1 MADKLL
7 DKLLEYVK
15 IDSQSDPSSES
26 VPSTLKQKDM
36 TTLLEKQLKALDIE
50 VIKDKNDY
58 LVGYLK
64 SNIDQKIPAIGFLAH
79 VDTSPDYSGKDVK
92 PIIHENY
99 DGKDIVLNNDKV
111 ISVEQFPEFKDF
123 VGKTIVTSDGT
134 TLLGGDD
141 KAGVAIVMELLEYLQ
156 ANKEVKHGDIYV
168 AFTYDEEIGTG
179 VDNFDTSIFKA
190 DYAFTLDGSIKG
202 EFNYE
207 TFNAASFKLNVEG
220 VSVHPGTAKNVMV
233 NALEVINEFH
243 DKLPVLDKP
252 EYTEG
257 YEGFYML
264 MGINGSS
271 VEANS
276 EYIIRDH
283 NTDIFNYRKE
293 YIERVAK
300 GIQNKYATANITYE
314 IKDQYYNMANKIS
327 PELVD
332 MAKEAYKAAGVDVDV
347 VAVRGGT
354 DGSKLSYLDIPTPN
368 IFTGGGN
375 FHGPLEYVVVET
387 MHESLEV
394 LKNLVK
400 LSVEKG

>member
-1 MADKLL
+1 MQDKLL

-15 IDSQSDPSSES
+15 IDSQSDPTSTSI
-26 VPSTLKQKDM
+26 PSTLKQKDM
-36 TTLLEKQLKALDIE
+36 TALLEKQLKAIDIE

-64 SNIDQKIPAIGFLAH
+64 SNIDKQVPAVGFLAH
-79 VDTSPDYSGKDVK
+79 VDTSPDYSGTNVK
-92 PIIHENY
+92 PIVHENY
-99 DGKDIVLNNDKV
+99 DGKDVVLNNDKV
-111 ISVEQFPEFKDF
+111 ISLDQFPELESFK
-123 VGKTIVTSDGT
+123 GKTLVTSDGT
-134 TLLGGDD
+134 TLLGADD
-141 KAGVAIVMELLEYLQ
+141 KAGVAIIMELLEFLQ
-156 ANKEVKHGDIYV
+156 ANKDFKHGDIYV

-190 DYAFTLDGSIKG
+190 DYAFTLDGSIEG
-202 EFNYE
+202 ELNYE

-220 VSVHPGTAKNVMV
+220 VSVHPGSAKNIMV
-233 NALEVINEFH
+233 NALEVLNEFH

-264 MGINGSS
+264 MGINGTS

-283 NTDIFNYRKE
+283 NTDIFNYRKH

-300 GIQNKYATANITYE
+300 GIQNKYTTAKITYE
-314 IKDQYYNMANKIS
+314 MNDQYYNMANKIDKD
-327 PELVD
+327 LLD
-332 MAKEAYKAAGVDVDV
+332 LAIQAYKDNGIEADVY
-347 VAVRGGT
+347 AIRGGT

-375 FHGPLEYVVVET
+375 FHGPLEYVVLES
-387 MHESLEV
+387 MHKAVDVCKSI
-394 LKNLVK
+394 VK
-400 LSVEKG
+400 LTAEK